1 MGKAGPEVAS
11 GINRVAGCSSE
22 RKPNPPNQSSNQERT
37 ETRRW
42 SRGSNSFRK
51 DGADHKNQ
59 NKSAD
64 DLANQICAKSPDRG
78 RGAETGEL
86 QALVRSL
93 LPMWQE
99 VKPDE
104 SGSYESACHLR
115 NQVRG
120 EPRKVT
126 GGNSKTHRHGRIEMS
141 VVAPASDCREHA
153 CHNGECPTARNDH
166 PAGTFG
172 FRALE
177 QHIRNHSVAQQ
188 Y

>member
-1 MGKAGPEVAS
+1 MAKAGPEVAS
-11 GINRVAGCSSE
+11 GINRVAGCSPE
-22 RKPNPPNQSSNQERT
+22 RKPNPPNQSSNQVRPEP
-37 ETRRW
+37 RRR

-64 DLANQICAKSPDRG
+64 DLANQICPKSPDRG

-99 VKPDE
+99 VKPDK
-104 SGSYESACHLR
+104 SGAHESASHLR
-115 NQVRG
+115 NQVRR

-126 GGNSKTHRHGRIEMS
+126 GGNSKTHRHGS
-141 VVAPASDCREHA
+141 VEIRGAAPPNDC
-153 CHNGECPTARNDH
+153 P
-166 PAGTFG
+166 
-172 FRALE
+172 
-177 QHIRNHSVAQQ
+177 
-188 Y
+188 